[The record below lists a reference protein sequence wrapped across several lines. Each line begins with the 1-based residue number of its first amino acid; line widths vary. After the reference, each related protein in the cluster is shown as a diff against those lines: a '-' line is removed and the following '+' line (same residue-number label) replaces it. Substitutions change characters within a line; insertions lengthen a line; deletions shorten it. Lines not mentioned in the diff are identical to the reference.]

1 MPADIRELAG
11 EDDLDAVADF
21 FARSGYGPPGRP
33 VTGAE
38 LGRVFRERG
47 VRLFLVAEDR
57 GRIVGTIGYAVMSG
71 RRVAPPGHLF
81 AGMFVIAPHH
91 RAGMLAGRLFTES
104 FERLVASGVRGLR
117 VEVDPANSRAFP
129 LYVRVGFRALDG
141 MTPDEEGYVEL
152 VSVLPGVTADLLSNG
167 VAWTGGSVSGS
178 SRNWRSIRSARAQ
191 SVDSGIVRLAG
202 GAHALRYD
210 FELPGKLISATGRVD
225 DASIVSLSVNGA
237 PAPAFTPPTTR
248 AATDRARRVYSRE
261 VGTFTVALDDHGTL
275 VVSHPRHVGSV
286 LVDPH
291 PVASGSCAG
300 SRRPLTRR
308 VQVAATDDG
317 WRVDDGRVTRVV
329 GFSASGIRIAATS
342 AIGGEL
348 VSYPWMGLRAASLA
362 LSLGDDHAHVAH
374 AVRGRWPLDLVDFE
388 AVADADS
395 AWPAQGA
402 VISWSDA
409 FSGVTVRAKSL
420 HARIARLEGW
430 HLARL
435 AGEKTVG
442 YELSLAASERLPPE
456 YVGERGRTIDTWRR
470 SRRGLADVL
479 QATAD
484 AGTVTVAPEAGLV
497 EWNVDGVPVLS
508 STFPSRK
515 RIGPLTT
522 VSAALWACAQPDRSD
537 ADQGAVWPT
546 DAARLP
552 FRPRGDGLGW
562 TLVSFGSPTDLGVSV
577 TATADGR
584 ADETVVSVALASVNR
599 VRLADPATGE
609 VDLEVLPGPWRTW
622 TRSASFRTNT
632 GWLHLTPERAVH
644 PEILIRSTAQGLMI
658 AAFSRIA
665 PELAAAVW
673 RLRWEAP

>member
-1 MPADIRELAG
+1 MPADIRELTG
-11 EDDLDAVADF
+11 EDDLDRVADF
-21 FARSGYGPPGRP
+21 FARSGYGPAGRP
-33 VTGAE
+33 ATGAE
-38 LGRVFRERG
+38 LERVFRERG

-91 RAGMLAGRLFTES
+91 RTGMLAGRLFTES

-167 VAWTGGSVSGS
+167 VAWTGQSVSGS

-202 GAHALRYD
+202 GAHALQYD
-210 FELPGKLISATGRVD
+210 FELPGILISATGRAD
-225 DASIVSLSVNGA
+225 DASIVSLWVNGA
-237 PAPAFTPPTTR
+237 PAPGFTPPTAS
-248 AATDRARRVYSRE
+248 AAPHRARRMYSRE
-261 VGTFTVALDDHGTL
+261 VGTFTVTLDDHGTL
-275 VVSHPRHVGSV
+275 IVSHPRHVGSV

-291 PVASGSCAG
+291 PVVSESCAG
-300 SRRPLTRR
+300 SRRPLSRR
-308 VQVAATDDG
+308 VQIDATDDG

-329 GFSASGIRIAATS
+329 GFSASGMRIEVTS
-342 AIGGEL
+342 AIVGEL
-348 VSYPWMGLRAASLA
+348 VSYPWMGLRVASLA
-362 LSLGDDHAHVAH
+362 LSLADDQAHVAH
-374 AVRGRWPLDLVDFE
+374 SVRGRWPIDLVDFE

-395 AWPAQGA
+395 AWPAEGA
-402 VISWSDA
+402 DVSWSDG

-420 HARIARLEGW
+420 QARTVRLEGW

-435 AGEKTVG
+435 VGDRSVG

-456 YVGERGRTIDTWRR
+456 YVGEGGRAIDNWRR

-479 QATAD
+479 QTTVD
-484 AGTVTVAPEAGLV
+484 AGTVTVAPETGLV
-497 EWNVDGVPVLS
+497 EWNVDGMPVLS
-508 STFPSRK
+508 SAFPSR
-515 RIGPLTT
+515 RRVGPLTT
-522 VSAALWACAQPDRSD
+522 VSTALWACAQPDRSD

-546 DAARLP
+546 DAAKLP
-552 FRPRGDGLGW
+552 FRSRGDGLGW
-562 TLVSFGSPTDLGVSV
+562 NLVSFGRPADLGVAVS
-577 TATADGR
+577 ATADGR
-584 ADETVVSVALASVNR
+584 SAETVLYVTLASANR
-599 VRLADPATGE
+599 VRLADPALGE
-609 VDLEVLPGPWRTW
+609 VDLEVSPGPWRTW
-622 TRSASFRTNT
+622 TRSASFGSDA

-673 RLRWEAP
+673 RLRWETS